1 MLLKVGDRFG
11 VYEVL
16 PGNVYAA
23 INGQKSIRVGQHI
36 AERDANRD
44 VNRDVNYVGITL
56 PSGYGNCYHMTSD
69 TSLKKIGTLVITKI
83 K

>member
-23 INGQKSIRVGQHI
+23 VNGKKSIRVGQHI